1 MLHQTLSSNMKQ
13 SSSPSH
19 RRLCR
24 DDDIA
29 PSLPRARIRLV
40 FSMAILVVYS
50 CPTVAATNEIS
61 ENIVEKYTFSS
72 AACQLS
78 TFQSDS
84 QKSQLGNLVI
94 EDPSLFPCT
103 SESGLFGVSPGQ
115 DGMYGLP
122 HLRSQKKLSHLQEYL
137 VATNVSSISFD
148 VWILPSLRQ
157 DTKIQPIVSMGP
169 VQPGKFCH
177 DFALLQ
183 QGNNLLFEFID
194 NSPFRSC
201 TRVLVVNLPEMERK
215 YHHIAFSLAKR

>member
-1 MLHQTLSSNMKQ
+1 
-13 SSSPSH
+13 
-19 RRLCR
+19 
-24 DDDIA
+24 
-29 PSLPRARIRLV
+29 V
-40 FSMAILVVYS
+40 FSMAVLVICS
-50 CPTVAATNEIS
+50 CPTFAATNEIS

-72 AACQLS
+72 EACQLS

-94 EDPSLFPCT
+94 EDPSFFPCT
-103 SESGLFGVSPGQ
+103 SESGSFGVSPVQEGI
-115 DGMYGLP
+115 DGLP
-122 HLRSQKKLSHLQEYL
+122 HVRSQRKLSHLQEYL

-201 TRVLVVNLPEMERK
+201 TRVLVVSLPERERK
-215 YHHIAFSLAKR
+215 YHHIAFSFAKR